1 MAEGDEGEVPA
12 KKEGDSQ
19 AYSSIQGRWRM
30 GEPIG
35 LDKITDSRFKIF
47 QHELLSHAKIEEKTH
62 GIYFKWL

>member
-1 MAEGDEGEVPA
+1 
-12 KKEGDSQ
+12 
-19 AYSSIQGRWRM
+19 M